1 MNSSSSSSATSFAS
15 AAVAKLIAQFPV
27 EEDGKLSG
35 ISEDQ
40 LLEAIM
46 ALQSQSQKPRKSKS
60 TKDPNK
66 PKRGRSAYILWLS
79 DNRSRIKEA
88 LDADTETD
96 VKPTEVVKEGGRQWK
111 LLKDDEK
118 IPFETQALLEKERY
132 ASEMEIYKPSDSV
145 VIYTIDEYPSAP
157 SEWSGPFQMKYL
169 SKNARSLEG
178 KPLSFKKFDEAI
190 EAASKIDGCGGI
202 TKTARGYSLRVGPDL
217 ISTPAA
223 SASGGLASWIKGT
236 PETFVQMTETKV
248 ETPKKPKVAKIVATV
263 ATEEV
268 EGVSEEETD
277 GEDEDEEEVEEVVE
291 PPKSKSKQKPKTR
304 SSTKKSSKSKVSV
317 SDMVEAVEE
326 VVEPPKQTK
335 KSSKKKT
342 FKPTKVPVPE
352 SESESESEEDEDLDV
367 EEVVIDGEKY
377 FKTEDGKLYDPD
389 TQELVGEDGELYE

>member
-35 ISEDQ
+35 ISEEK
-40 LLEAIM
+40 LLEAII

-88 LDADTETD
+88 LGADTDSD

-118 IPFETQALLEKERY
+118 VPFETQALLEKERY

-157 SEWSGPFQMKYL
+157 SDWSGPFQMKYL

-248 ETPKKPKVAKIVATV
+248 ETLKKPKVVKIDTA
-263 ATEEV
+263 
-268 EGVSEEETD
+268 EETD
-277 GEDEDEEEVEEVVE
+277 EGDSEDEDEEVE
-291 PPKSKSKQKPKTR
+291 PPKSKSKSKPKTR
-304 SSTKKSSKSKVSV
+304 SSTKKSSKSKVS
-317 SDMVEAVEE
+317 DMVDSEDEEVEE

-342 FKPTKVPVPE
+342 FKPTKVPEPE
-352 SESESESEEDEDLDV
+352 PEPEVVTESESEEDEDLDV

-389 TQELVGEDGELYE
+389 TQEVVGENGTLYE